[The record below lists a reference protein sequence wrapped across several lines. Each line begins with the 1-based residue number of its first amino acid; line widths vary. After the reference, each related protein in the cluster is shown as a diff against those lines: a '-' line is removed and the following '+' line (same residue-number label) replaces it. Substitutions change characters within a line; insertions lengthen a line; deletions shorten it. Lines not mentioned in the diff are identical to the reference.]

1 MHPTRFT
8 LIAFLSWLHTL
19 PANKIVGNIN
29 HSRLCPLANFLLAAS
44 GRASLVRTR
53 TYQSP
58 SWGEVEELPQW
69 AAQFAMLL
77 DFRYML
83 DENGVYQLL
92 NSVTV
97 ENCVEVLSIV
107 HQWETGYV
115 LLRPHA
121 FTPVLPFSVLASP
134 CTPHAIR
141 RTPDSTR
148 RAVPLGS
155 VLFAPPATPSVPGL
169 ASDDDL
175 SGSWLLEV
183 A

>member
-1 MHPTRFT
+1 MHPSRFT

-29 HSRLCPLANFLLAAS
+29 HSRLCPLANFLLTAS

-58 SWGEVEELPQW
+58 SWASVEDLPEW
-69 AAQFAMLL
+69 AAHFALLL
-77 DFRYML
+77 DHVYML
-83 DENGVYQLL
+83 DDRGAYRPLYN
-92 NSVTV
+92 VTV
-97 ENCVEVLSIV
+97 QQCIEVLSIV

-121 FTPVLPFSVLASP
+121 CTPLLPFSVLSSLR
-134 CTPHAIR
+134 TPHAER
-141 RTPDSTR
+141 RTLDRSRPV
-148 RAVPLGS
+148 VPLGS
-155 VLFAPPATPSVPGL
+155 VLFASILTPGVPGI
-169 ASDDDL
+169 AAEDDL
-175 SGSWLLEV
+175 SDSWRMEV

>member
-1 MHPTRFT
+1 MHSSRLT
-8 LIAFLSWLHTL
+8 LVAFLSWLHTL
-19 PANKIVGNIN
+19 PVDKVVGNIN

-58 SWGEVEELPQW
+58 TWGPVEELPQW
-69 AAQFAMLL
+69 AAHFTMLL

-83 DENGVYQLL
+83 DENGTYRLL

-97 ENCVEVLSIV
+97 QQCIEVLSTV

-121 FTPVLPFSVLASP
+121 YTPILPFSLLASP
-134 CTPHAIR
+134 CTPHA
-141 RTPDSTR
+141 TR
-148 RAVPLGS
+148 PTFPLGS
-155 VLFAPPATPSVPGL
+155 VLFAPLVTPVLPGM

-175 SGSWLLEV
+175 SRSWLLEV
-183 A
+183 V